1 MNSNTHLNIIDYRDY
16 NIENNKYY
24 LKIELDKQY
33 IYFNLTKLNQSLEYI
48 YKKTMKLEDIFKE
61 FDLNPLK
68 HSNSELEIF
77 DKLYENNS
85 ISINMN
91 GDTSCVLIFKL
102 YNRENIELKLSQFFM
117 NDNDKYNILYN
128 EFNLIKKEISEI
140 KYKTE
145 IEEMKKT
152 INELNN
158 NFNKKEENIND
169 ISRQNNNIIEKIN
182 EIISIKENKIKG
194 DNIDKITNK
203 RINEIEK
210 IIINDI
216 KDNIKNEINNIINIK
231 LKEIK
236 SEIEIK
242 ENKYKDPAKNIEKN
256 TEDILKI
263 NNKFKDI
270 EKYKEENN
278 IEINTKEIIKNE
290 NITKEKE
297 KDDEININKIKE
309 LNDKYEELKR
319 NIKNNLY
326 TNKINYKFKKEPQS
340 LKFKLNIT
348 ETNNSSGWNDI
359 FEIFI
364 SHKDNKE
371 YLVSPNTYTKNLD
384 IFRLSDNK
392 IIKNLE
398 GHESDIS
405 TIRYF
410 INKNSYNFDEY
421 LITADKDKKIII
433 WDITDTILNYK
444 IKYKIDTK
452 YENTIYS
459 CLLIFPH
466 NNDDDNFI
474 ITSTK
479 HKSNDNEKSS
489 TKIYS
494 LNNGDLIKYINN
506 SKSEY
511 IYYLLSWYNKKNN
524 KYYII
529 QFSYKKI
536 IINNLI
542 EDELYSKL
550 KQ

>member
-1 MNSNTHLNIIDYRDY
+1 M
-16 NIENNKYY
+16 
-24 LKIELDKQY
+24 
-33 IYFNLTKLNQSLEYI
+33 
-48 YKKTMKLEDIFKE
+48 
-61 FDLNPLK
+61 
-68 HSNSELEIF
+68 
-77 DKLYENNS
+77 
-85 ISINMN
+85 
-91 GDTSCVLIFKL
+91 
-102 YNRENIELKLSQFFM
+102 
-117 NDNDKYNILYN
+117 
-128 EFNLIKKEISEI
+128 
-140 KYKTE
+140 
-145 IEEMKKT
+145 
-152 INELNN
+152 
-158 NFNKKEENIND
+158 
-169 ISRQNNNIIEKIN
+169 
-182 EIISIKENKIKG
+182 
-194 DNIDKITNK
+194 
-203 RINEIEK
+203 
-210 IIINDI
+210 
-216 KDNIKNEINNIINIK
+216 
-231 LKEIK
+231 KEIK

-242 ENKYKDPAKNIEKN
+242 ENKYKDPPKNIEKN

-421 LITADKDKKIII
+421 LISADEDKKVII

-466 NNDDDNFI
+466 NNVDNFI
-474 ITSTK
+474 ITSTN

-506 SKSEY
+506 SNSEY

-542 EDELYSKL
+542 EEEL
-550 KQ
+550 

>member
-1 MNSNTHLNIIDYRDY
+1 M
-16 NIENNKYY
+16 
-24 LKIELDKQY
+24 
-33 IYFNLTKLNQSLEYI
+33 
-48 YKKTMKLEDIFKE
+48 
-61 FDLNPLK
+61 
-68 HSNSELEIF
+68 
-77 DKLYENNS
+77 
-85 ISINMN
+85 
-91 GDTSCVLIFKL
+91 
-102 YNRENIELKLSQFFM
+102 
-117 NDNDKYNILYN
+117 
-128 EFNLIKKEISEI
+128 
-140 KYKTE
+140 
-145 IEEMKKT
+145 
-152 INELNN
+152 
-158 NFNKKEENIND
+158 
-169 ISRQNNNIIEKIN
+169 
-182 EIISIKENKIKG
+182 
-194 DNIDKITNK
+194 
-203 RINEIEK
+203 
-210 IIINDI
+210 
-216 KDNIKNEINNIINIK
+216 
-231 LKEIK
+231 KEIK

-309 LNDKYEELKR
+309 LNENINNKYEELKR

-348 ETNNSSGWNDI
+348 ETNNSSGLNDI

-398 GHESDIS
+398 GHESDIR

-421 LITADKDKKIII
+421 LISADEDKKVII

-444 IKYKIDTK
+444 IKI
-452 YENTIYS
+452 
-459 CLLIFPH
+459 
-466 NNDDDNFI
+466 
-474 ITSTK
+474 
-479 HKSNDNEKSS
+479 
-489 TKIYS
+489 
-494 LNNGDLIKYINN
+494 
-506 SKSEY
+506 
-511 IYYLLSWYNKKNN
+511 
-524 KYYII
+524 
-529 QFSYKKI
+529 
-536 IINNLI
+536 
-542 EDELYSKL
+542 
-550 KQ
+550 

>member
-1 MNSNTHLNIIDYRDY
+1 M
-16 NIENNKYY
+16 
-24 LKIELDKQY
+24 
-33 IYFNLTKLNQSLEYI
+33 
-48 YKKTMKLEDIFKE
+48 
-61 FDLNPLK
+61 
-68 HSNSELEIF
+68 
-77 DKLYENNS
+77 
-85 ISINMN
+85 
-91 GDTSCVLIFKL
+91 
-102 YNRENIELKLSQFFM
+102 
-117 NDNDKYNILYN
+117 
-128 EFNLIKKEISEI
+128 
-140 KYKTE
+140 
-145 IEEMKKT
+145 
-152 INELNN
+152 
-158 NFNKKEENIND
+158 
-169 ISRQNNNIIEKIN
+169 
-182 EIISIKENKIKG
+182 
-194 DNIDKITNK
+194 
-203 RINEIEK
+203 
-210 IIINDI
+210 
-216 KDNIKNEINNIINIK
+216 
-231 LKEIK
+231 KEIK

-506 SKSEY
+506 SNSEY

-542 EDELYSKL
+542 EDELYSELKHEKEKSEDFCGFIYEKENKDYLCSSSYNGFINIWDLYNKKL
-550 KQ
+550 FKVIKINKSELGYMTEWNNKYIIVADLKTNSFKIIDLEDNNKIYDINGQHTDLLICVKKIYHPLYGESLLSASKDKTIKLWTI